1 MDIISCL
8 EMTVFGNGHNCKW
21 KYCTLAITVFGNGHN
36 CKWKYC
42 TLAITLIGNE
52 WPFSATVQITVSTVD
67 DEDERSYD
75 DNVQAILQECEKTH
89 PSIKVLNML

>member
-8 EMTVFGNGHNCKW
+8 ETTVFGNGHNCKW

-52 WPFSATVQITVSTVD
+52 WPFSATVISHIYVV
-67 DEDERSYD
+67 
-75 DNVQAILQECEKTH
+75 
-89 PSIKVLNML
+89 